1 MPTRERQRLFRT
13 ADIPEV
19 IQAKFRGHAII
30 SLYIGPG
37 FAYNRVNAHW
47 GNLKK
52 RRKSMAAKKKVAK
65 KLKAG
70 KKMQPTKTLFTPVDG
85 AR

>member
-13 ADIPEV
+13 ADIREV
-19 IQAKFRGHAII
+19 IQAKFQGHAII
-30 SLYIGPG
+30 SLYITPG
-37 FAYNRVNAHW
+37 FPYNGVNAL
-47 GNLKK
+47 GGDLKK

-70 KKMQPTKTLFTPVDG
+70 KKVQPTKTLYKPL
-85 AR
+85 A